1 MKMSKDK
8 PSHTQKFEKINLIL
22 DEIKELGKFKGVLLS
37 TRDGGLI
44 SENIGKGA
52 DYNEFAAMC
61 ASVLESA
68 EGLGKTFGVNKIGK
82 IIAEL
87 EEQTI
92 VIVECDT
99 KRFLT
104 FLIEKDSKI
113 DIVFDNLTKYYQKII
128 DAY

>member
-1 MKMSKDK
+1 MKMSKDISS
-8 PSHTQKFEKINLIL
+8 PSQKFSDIL
-22 DEIKELGKFKGVLLS
+22 DEMKELGNFKGVLLS
-37 TRDGGLI
+37 TRDGGLMA
-44 SENIGKGA
+44 ENIGGNA

-68 EGLGKTFGVNKIGK
+68 EGLGKSFGVNKIGK

-99 KRFLT
+99 KSFLA
-104 FLIEKDSKI
+104 FIIEKESKI
-113 DIVFDNLTKYYQKII
+113 DIVFDNLTNYYQKII
-128 DAY
+128 DSY